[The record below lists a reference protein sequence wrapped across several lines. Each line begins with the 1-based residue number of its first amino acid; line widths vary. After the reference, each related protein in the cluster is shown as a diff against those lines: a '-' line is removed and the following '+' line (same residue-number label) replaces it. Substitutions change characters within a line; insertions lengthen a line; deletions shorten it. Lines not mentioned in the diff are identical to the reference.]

1 MPLKPVI
8 SCRRVDQ
15 AKRIHQFLQSASKGG
30 SALLDPPYNAYLQS
44 NWPDCPCM
52 ASGQGG
58 KCEFTSV
65 NVHFPT
71 QTWRHTGVS
80 WPMTATQ
87 LLLTP

>member
-44 NWPDCPCM
+44 NWPDCP
-52 ASGQGG
+52 
-58 KCEFTSV
+58 SV
-65 NVHFPT
+65 TEPT
-71 QTWRHTGVS
+71 WANIS
-80 WPMTATQ
+80 AIQ
-87 LLLTP
+87 LYVQ